1 MFKRFAGAA
10 CAAAVVAIGTV
21 AFAENTQQAQP
32 PTSAQSQAQAADPQ
46 TKPDMKEVTIT
57 GCIQSEK
64 DYRAA
69 HNLGSGGAAGTGA
82 GVGNEYVLI
91 NASIS
96 PSAVGTA
103 GATKPETGAPAGT
116 AAFELTGSKESEA
129 STFVGKRVEI
139 VGKLKGAEMGAAG
152 PTGGATAGKPPTGVD
167 VTSKDL
173 KLREVEITS
182 IKETTG
188 TCPAK

>member
-32 PTSAQSQAQAADPQ
+32 PTSAQPPAQAADQ
-46 TKPDMKEVTIT
+46 KSDMKDVTII
-57 GCIQSEK
+57 GCVQSEK

-69 HNLGSGGAAGTGA
+69 NNLGGGGAAGTGVGA
-82 GVGNEYVLI
+82 GNEFVLI

-129 STFVGKRVEI
+129 SAFVGKRVEI
-139 VGKLKGAEMGAAG
+139 VGKMKAAEIGATG

-167 VTSKDL
+167 VASKDL

-182 IKETTG
+182 IKEASG

>member
-21 AFAENTQQAQP
+21 AFAQNTQQAQP
-32 PTSAQSQAQAADPQ
+32 PTSGQPQAQAPAPQ
-46 TKPDMKEVTIT
+46 QQSDMKEVTIT
-57 GCIQSEK
+57 GCVQKES

-69 HNLGSGGAAGTGA
+69 NNLGSGGAAGTGVGA
-82 GVGNEYVLI
+82 GNEFVLI

-103 GATKPETGAPAGT
+103 GATKPETGAPAGS

-129 STFVGKRVEI
+129 SAFVGKRVEI

-167 VTSKDL
+167 VASKDL
-173 KLREVEITS
+173 KLREVEISS

>member
-1 MFKRFAGAA
+1 MFKRYAGAA
-10 CAAAVVAIGTV
+10 CVAAVVAIGTV
-21 AFAENTQQAQP
+21 AFAQSTQPPQP
-32 PTSAQSQAQAADPQ
+32 PTSGQAQAQAAEPQ
-46 TKPDMKEVTIT
+46 KQSDIKEVTIT
-57 GCIQSEK
+57 GCVQSES
-64 DYRAA
+64 DYRKAN
-69 HNLGSGGAAGTGA
+69 NLGSGGAAGTGVGA
-82 GVGNEYVLI
+82 GNEFVLI

-96 PSAVGTA
+96 SAAVGTT
-103 GATKPETGAPAGT
+103 GATGAPAGT
-116 AAFELTGSKESEA
+116 AAFELTGSKESDVA
-129 STFVGKRVEI
+129 AFVGKRVEI

-182 IKETTG
+182 VKETAG